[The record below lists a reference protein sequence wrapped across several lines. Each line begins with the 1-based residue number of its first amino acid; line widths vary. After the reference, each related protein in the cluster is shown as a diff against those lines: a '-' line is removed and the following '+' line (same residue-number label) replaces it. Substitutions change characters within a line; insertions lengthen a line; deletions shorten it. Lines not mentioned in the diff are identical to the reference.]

1 MKKRQFTA
9 LLCILLLFLTAPSST
24 AAAANTVWVTLPDF
38 AVTLNG
44 QTLSNDYSK
53 YPFLVYSGITYFPM
67 TYYDCRLLG
76 LRTTWSATD
85 GLGIEKSD
93 EPVSEYAR
101 EVQTVRN
108 KRNQTARIAGGKI
121 TVNGKSV
128 NNSREQ
134 YPLLEFR
141 EVTYFPLTWRFAVE
155 EFGWDYRFDTDNGLT
170 VSNPAAAFAST
181 DPWEGSMD
189 GYAAI
194 PGVAGQLGCLFY
206 APEKSLYSS
215 PGPAPYLSLYNVAGE
230 EVSILSSDFQ
240 WEYQVRWVS
249 GGADELVYRKAIP
262 FYSGNLPA
270 GSFVQQIIDDSYDYS
285 HAPKGD
291 YRAVLV
297 HPDSLSY
304 QCNGVTHSE
313 ATENG
318 GYAIKFSRDFTV
330 R

>member
-1 MKKRQFTA
+1 MKRT
-9 LLCILLLFLTAPSST
+9 LCTLLLTLLLLSALPPP
-24 AAAANTVWVTLPDF
+24 AAQAAGTVAVSLPAF

-44 QTLSNDYSK
+44 QTFSNDYSK

-76 LRTTWSATD
+76 LRTTWSAAD

-93 EPVSEYAR
+93 EPISEYAR

-155 EFGWDYRFDTDNGLT
+155 EFGWGYRFDTDNGLT

-181 DPWEGSMD
+181 DPWEGSME
-189 GYAAI
+189 GYNAI

-206 APEKSLYSS
+206 APEEV
-215 PGPAPYLSLYNVAGE
+215 PGPAPCLSLYNVAGE
-230 EVSILSSDFQ
+230 DVSILPSDFQ
-240 WEYQVRWVS
+240 WEYQVRRVS
-249 GGADELVYRKAIP
+249 GGTDELVYRKAIP